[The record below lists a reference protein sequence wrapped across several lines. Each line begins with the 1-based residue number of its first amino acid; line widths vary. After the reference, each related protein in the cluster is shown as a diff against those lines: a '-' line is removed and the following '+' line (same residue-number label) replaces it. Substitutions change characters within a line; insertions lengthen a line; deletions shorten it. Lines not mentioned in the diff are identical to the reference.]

1 MINYRWEFE
10 QTEQQSI
17 YTLSYCQSEN
27 DNWVQIAQ
35 ITCRNTNQ
43 HEDDIER
50 FAVYTTDI
58 EEIRVNVIDM
68 ANMIF
73 NEANNMIF
81 SEVNNNGIETD

>member
-1 MINYRWEFE
+1 MIRYRWEFE

-17 YTLSYCQSEN
+17 YTLSCCQSED

-35 ITCRNTNQ
+35 INCRNTN

-81 SEVNNNGIETD
+81 NMEVNHAHQP